1 MTVNWNAYWRLMRF
15 DKPIG
20 ILLLLWPT
28 WWALLLAGA
37 GHPSLKNSLIFTAGV
52 VLMRAAGCVMNDIA
66 DRDFDPHV
74 ERTRLRP
81 LAAGELGLSQ
91 AIGAFVVLIILAFA
105 LVLLTN
111 ALTIKLAFVGAALV
125 LTYPFFKRFT
135 HLPQVVL
142 GIAFGWGIPMA
153 FAAELMEIP
162 WAAWWLLGI
171 NTVWAVIYDTL
182 YAMVDREDD
191 IALGVKSTAHVGLR
205 RFHLRRVLRRRGD
218 LGGRDDHCGVVLCGI
233 GGSMRIF
240 DHHRQR
246 RRPRGDCFQYHE
258 HGRKCGSRAVSAVR
272 RSFRQVGGTVGFG
285 AVSLRRHLL
294 GSGFVLGGDEQQMVQ
309 TNLDGDLGLEA
320 TGLLVLGTGSRG
332 DASGQERQ

>member
-1 MTVNWNAYWRLMRF
+1 MTGNWNSYWRLMRF

-28 WWALLLAGA
+28 WWALLLASA
-37 GHPSLKNSLIFTAGV
+37 GQPSLKNGLVFTAGV

-81 LAAGELGLSQ
+81 LASGELGLNQ
-91 AIGAFVVLIILAFA
+91 AIGTFAVLMILAFL
-105 LVLLTN
+105 LVMLTN
-111 ALTIKLAFVGAALV
+111 ALTIKLAFAGAALA

-153 FAAELMEIP
+153 FAAETMAVP

-171 NTVWAVIYDTL
+171 NTLWSVIYDTL

-191 IALGVKSTAHVGLR
+191 MSVGVKSTAILFGRFDILIIGILMTLMITLLACLGYFLGLSWPWFLAVFVALVLFARQLFSARKRDRDACFQAFLNNNWVGLVI
-205 RFHLRRVLRRRGD
+205 VLG
-218 LGGRDDHCGVVLCGI
+218 
-233 GGSMRIF
+233 
-240 DHHRQR
+240 
-246 RRPRGDCFQYHE
+246 
-258 HGRKCGSRAVSAVR
+258 
-272 RSFRQVGGTVGFG
+272 
-285 AVSLRRHLL
+285 LL
-294 GSGFVLGGDEQQMVQ
+294 GHYL
-309 TNLDGDLGLEA
+309 L
-320 TGLLVLGTGSRG
+320 TGAYVG
-332 DASGQERQ
+332 